1 MKRRAVEAPFDRE
14 LADLPA
20 AARWRVWMARV
31 EAVLFAAA
39 EPAPR
44 AALAAVV
51 GEACPLEALIA
62 DIRAELAERPYEI
75 VAAAGG
81 WRLRTRPGFAPA
93 LRAAWRAGGS
103 SGCPSG
109 CPSGWG
115 QDGGAAVQLT
125 AADAALLAAVA
136 YRQPVTRRE
145 LEDLLGRSV
154 DADAVGRLRAAGL
167 VAAGPRAARP
177 GAPPTYVTTAG
188 FLDQFGLESL
198 ADLPDLDD
206 LAVLGLAG
214 DRR

>member
-1 MKRRAVEAPFDRE
+1 MKRVADEAPFDRE

-20 AARWRVWMARV
+20 AARWRAWMARV

-103 SGCPSG
+103 SGG
-109 CPSGWG
+109 LGGWR
-115 QDGGAAVQLT
+115 QDGRAAVQLT

-206 LAVLGLAG
+206 LAALGLAG

>member
-1 MKRRAVEAPFDRE
+1 MKRVAVEAPFDRE

-93 LRAAWRAGGS
+93 LRAAWRAGG
-103 SGCPSG
+103 
-109 CPSGWG
+109 PSGWE

-206 LAVLGLAG
+206 LAALGLAG
-214 DRR
+214 DRP